1 MTQSFS
7 ERHGYLPIN
16 PDISVREDAPWG
28 LRTYV
33 VDAAYRAGYTCRHVR
48 SIAFSVL
55 RAPIDRNIRSD
66 SWIDEAVRNRL
77 QSCDWFRVYDVIEAL
92 YDSAMRSD
100 NSSANAGMFADEMNA
115 YFREHGIGWQ
125 IVDGKVESRGA
136 EPFEHTVRG
145 ALNALEETQRSTALG
160 ELREAINDLSRR
172 PDADLTGAVQHA
184 MTALECT
191 ARDVTGDTS
200 ATLGEIIK
208 RYPELIPK
216 PLDTAV
222 EKAWGY
228 ASNRGRHLAEGGV
241 PAYREAELIVGIASV
256 LCLYLAGSAEP

>member
-7 ERHGYLPIN
+7 ERHGYQVPE
-16 PDISVREDAPWG
+16 PDITVREEAPEG
-28 LRTYV
+28 LRSYL
-33 VDAAYRAGYTCRHVR
+33 VDVAYAAGYTEQQVRTLAFPVLHV
-48 SIAFSVL
+48 SEDPGAWG
-55 RAPIDRNIRSD
+55 PG
-66 SWIDEAVRNRL
+66 WIDQDVRYRL
-77 QSCDWFRVYDVIEAL
+77 RECLWFRVYDVIEAL
-92 YDSAMRSD
+92 AAPTTSEAAAADLEY
-100 NSSANAGMFADEMNA
+100 FAREMNF
-115 YFREHGIGWQ
+115 YFRANGIGWQ
-125 IVDGKVESRGA
+125 VVNGQIESRGA